1 MLEDMLKGLL
11 GIALLYN
18 SYFMSYFMAFGL
30 KGNEMAL
37 DFGCGGALAQGASLI
52 FLIKVDVSRVSIYH
66 TTG

>member
-1 MLEDMLKGLL
+1 MLEDMLKGFL
-11 GIALLYN
+11 GGALLYN
-18 SYFMSYFMAFGL
+18 SCFMAFGL
-30 KGNEMAL
+30 KGNEMVL